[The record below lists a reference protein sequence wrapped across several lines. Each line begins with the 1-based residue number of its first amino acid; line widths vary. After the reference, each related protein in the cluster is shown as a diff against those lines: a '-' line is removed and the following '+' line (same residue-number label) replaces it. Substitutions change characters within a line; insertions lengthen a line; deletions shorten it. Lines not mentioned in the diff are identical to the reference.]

1 MSRPCSATCKP
12 SSRHMAS
19 GNMSRRLACPSRT
32 WTRRGTNFCKPRL
45 RGRVLSTPRSDSA
58 CTYCETFPFPHKVF
72 NHVSRIKDN
81 LRHKFA
87 DLANNFEKRLRLM
100 SSELVSI
107 EGPLEEQ
114 IEQIRLL
121 QARIPPFSETLEAV
135 IAAEDE
141 CRAAN
146 VDENDYTAFTVEDL
160 RFELELVTG
169 SIAKKLAFTDNQVR
183 LTTVTFTDILKMLVD
198 CFTEHDQLDTSTT
211 GAIREHVPVLRQGRV
226 KHAQPI

>member
-1 MSRPCSATCKP
+1 MSHRDLV
-12 SSRHMAS
+12 H
-19 GNMSRRLACPSRT
+19 
-32 WTRRGTNFCKPRL
+32 
-45 RGRVLSTPRSDSA
+45 
-58 CTYCETFPFPHKVF
+58 
-72 NHVSRIKDN
+72 RIKDT

-100 SSELVSI
+100 SSELVAI

-114 IEQIRLL
+114 LEQVRLL

-146 VDENDYTAFTVEDL
+146 VDENDYTVFTVEDL

-169 SIAKKLAFTDNQVR
+169 SIAKKLAFIDNQVCS
-183 LTTVTFTDILKMLVD
+183 IHCGSK
-198 CFTEHDQLDTSTT
+198 
-211 GAIREHVPVLRQGRV
+211 GRG
-226 KHAQPI
+226 

>member
-1 MSRPCSATCKP
+1 M
-12 SSRHMAS
+12 
-19 GNMSRRLACPSRT
+19 
-32 WTRRGTNFCKPRL
+32 
-45 RGRVLSTPRSDSA
+45 
-58 CTYCETFPFPHKVF
+58 PHLVIP
-72 NHVSRIKDN
+72 VYRIKDT

-100 SSELVSI
+100 SSELVAI

-114 IEQIRLL
+114 LEQVRLL

-146 VDENDYTAFTVEDL
+146 VDENDYTVFTVEDL

-169 SIAKKLAFTDNQVR
+169 SIAKKLAFIDNQVCS
-183 LTTVTFTDILKMLVD
+183 IY
-198 CFTEHDQLDTSTT
+198 C
-211 GAIREHVPVLRQGRV
+211 G
-226 KHAQPI
+226 